1 MGAIE
6 ILGEYIIDIT
16 QCANTPTNGAI
27 FNGAIVIERPVRHKD
42 NYQLC
47 ALKTVVN

>member
-1 MGAIE
+1 MGVIE

-27 FNGAIVIERPVRHKD
+27 FNGGDCNRKASEAQR
-42 NYQLC
+42 
-47 ALKTVVN
+47 